1 MNAEQRP
8 LCGKTCSECCLMKG
22 MPLAASCP
30 PWLAGIARP
39 NQDPGPRWEKV
50 RNFGDGLESVS
61 TMYQSG
67 PLRVGLLDP
76 SEQSRGGFLMP
87 NISDWPNDAS
97 VSSLSDVLS
106 TAPIPEKYFLSPEAC
121 AGILRRAAKRRR
133 TLPAPLKEAL
143 VAVAAQARPR
153 QASAQHCEATAQA
166 DIAPLEQ
173 M

>member
-1 MNAEQRP
+1 
-8 LCGKTCSECCLMKG
+8 MKG

-39 NQDPGPRWEKV
+39 NPAPGQAWEKV
-50 RNFGDGLESVS
+50 RNFGNGPESVAA
-61 TMYQSG
+61 MYQSG
-67 PLRVGLLDP
+67 PLLVGLLDP

-97 VSSLSDVLS
+97 VSSLSDVLV
-106 TAPIPEKYFLSPEAC
+106 TDPIPEKYFLSPEAC

-143 VAVAAQARPR
+143 VAVAARALLR
-153 QASAQHCEATAQA
+153 QASARHCAPEATARA
-166 DIAPLEQ
+166 DIAPQEQ